1 MSEKEKGN
9 TRKKKKKRRQS
20 EQRLNQLH
28 PKEISI
34 CILICSEAQQMPAAF
49 VRLFLG
55 GFLVDNCVGNIKFA

>member
-9 TRKKKKKRRQS
+9 TKKRLLG

-49 VRLFLG
+49 VQLFLG
-55 GFLVDNCVGNIKFA
+55 GFFWLIIV